1 MGQLSQTQL
10 AGAIDSL
17 LLRDTTVAAHVV
29 KSDLEVDELERDV
42 DARAIR
48 VLALRQPI
56 ARDLRQVLAALRI
69 GIEFERICDFAANI
83 AKRAIALNAHSP
95 DEWIN
100 ELAELGQLA
109 LKLLADVVQAFRDRD
124 SEQALDVWAHD
135 EQLDDVYTGIYRR
148 LIDFMKSR
156 TQARAG
162 RRASAVHRQEH
173 RAHRRSRHQHRRI
186 GVLPGHRRSAHR
198 AAPEGR
204 QVEFRPH
211 RSGVLTRSTA
221 SLPCSAKLARMESRY
236 WLSNDRLF
244 TER

>member
-1 MGQLSQTQL
+1 MSEHIVKSFDEELTRLNDAIARMGQLSQAQL

-29 KSDLEVDELERDV
+29 KSDFEVDELERDV

-56 ARDLRQVLAALRI
+56 ARDLRQVLAAFRI

-83 AKRAIALNAHSP
+83 AKRAIALGVHSP

-124 SEQALDVWAHD
+124 SEKALDVWAHD

-148 LIDFMKSR
+148 LIDFMREEPSR
-156 TQARAG
+156 VPIG
-162 RRASAVHRQEH
+162 
-173 RAHRRSRHQHRRI
+173 AHLLFIAKNIERI
-186 GVLPGHRRSAHR
+186 GDHATNVAESVYYLVTGEPLTG
-198 AAPEGR
+198 P
-204 QVEFRPH
+204 RPKGDKSSFD
-211 RSGVLTRSTA
+211 RIEVA
-221 SLPCSAKLARMESRY
+221 S
-236 WLSNDRLF
+236 
-244 TER
+244 